1 LRLKIII
8 IIISKVI
15 VLNPD
20 NKNYRDF
27 LILLQSLIILKEN
40 MQAYKSRSV
49 SVKSETTV
57 SSHTEPESSNKTSL
71 ENELSMLLTDEL
83 LKKLESNDANRE
95 EVLKETLHLIK
106 KKTLVDNETALM
118 SILNKQIESKFELIK
133 EEENK

>member
-1 LRLKIII
+1 
-8 IIISKVI
+8 
-15 VLNPD
+15 
-20 NKNYRDF
+20 
-27 LILLQSLIILKEN
+27 

>member
-1 LRLKIII
+1 LRFIIF
-8 IIISKVI
+8 KVI

-40 MQAYKSRSV
+40 MQAYKSLSV
-49 SVKSETTV
+49 SVKSETTE
-57 SSHTEPESSNKTSL
+57 SSQPESSNKTSL
-71 ENELSMLLTDEL
+71 ENEFSMLLTDEL

-95 EVLKETLHLIK
+95 EVLKETLNLIK

-118 SILNKQIESKFELIK
+118 SILNKQIESKIELIK